1 MSASAK
7 RNESSVGHVAGSEV
21 MHDRLRIVSHYPGR
35 LRVRA
40 ETFRVVPEV
49 GEQVAQRIA
58 GEPGVSEATTSA
70 LTGSLLVT
78 YDPRQLQLP
87 RLIGLLVRAGGLHG
101 VEIEPPDPSEKPSRG
116 GDRIREAADRV
127 NQALRAASA
136 GRLDA
141 NVAFPATLF
150 AGGLFVLL
158 TRRGP
163 RMPGWYDLVFWGLMT
178 FLNLNPRKDAERD
191 EPSARDLGDSGQG
204 RDERRSG

>member
-1 MSASAK
+1 MTASAK
-7 RNESSVGHVAGSEV
+7 RSESSAGHIGGSEV
-21 MHDRLRIVSHYPGR
+21 VHDRLRIVSHYPGR

-40 ETFRVVPEV
+40 ETFRVLPEV
-49 GEQVAQRIA
+49 GEQVVQRIA

-70 LTGSLLVT
+70 VTGSLLVT

-116 GDRIREAADRV
+116 GDRIRHAADRV
-127 NQALRAASA
+127 NQALRAASS

-141 NVAFPATLF
+141 NIALPASLF
-150 AGGLFVLL
+150 ATGLFVLL

-163 RMPGWYDLVFWGLMT
+163 RVPGWYDLVFWGLMT
-178 FLNLNPRKDAERD
+178 FLNLNPRSDAEKD
-191 EPSARDLGDSGQG
+191 EPSERDAGSSDQG